1 MSLRK
6 NSINAIDMIS
16 AKQKSLIR
24 FVGCCG
30 AYCKTC
36 KPFIDSLCKG
46 CKLGFDN
53 GERDINKA
61 KCKIKLCCF
70 KERRFATCADCPN
83 LGSCKIIGDFYGK
96 NGYKYQKYKKAVE
109 FIQENGYSKFITLAE
124 KWTGAF
130 GKLD

>member
-1 MSLRK
+1 MDELK
-6 NSINAIDMIS
+6 
-16 AKQKSLIR
+16 R

-36 KPFIDSLCKG
+36 KPYLENFCKG

-70 KERRFATCADCPN
+70 RDHKLDTCADCSDFS
-83 LGSCKIIGDFYGK
+83 SCSIINDWYSK
-96 NGYKYQKYKKAVE
+96 NGYKYKKYKQAALFIKA
-109 FIQENGYSKFITLAE
+109 NGYEKFTKAAKGWLN
-124 KWTGAF
+124 AF
-130 GKLD
+130 GKYDDQDNDKS